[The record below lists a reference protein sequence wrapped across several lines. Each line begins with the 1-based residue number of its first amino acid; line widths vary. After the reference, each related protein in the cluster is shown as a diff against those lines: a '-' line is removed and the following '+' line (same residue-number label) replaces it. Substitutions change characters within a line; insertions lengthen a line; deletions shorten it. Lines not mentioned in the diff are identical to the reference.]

1 MQMDGWTGLLLRQY
15 RRYLLAS
22 VLAWLGVAVGVLVG
36 WWSAQLHWA
45 FYLFATVLTWV
56 LLAHVVRAAR
66 ERFVREAAL
75 PQYLKRKLRDAYPH
89 LAQKDAELVEQ
100 GLRQFFLSCLR
111 SKRQFVAMPSR
122 AVDVLWHEFILHTR
136 AYQDW
141 CQSALGFFLHHTPA
155 EALGR
160 RAKHNDGLRRAWYWA
175 CKQENID
182 PRLPGR
188 LPLLFALDAKLG
200 IANGFFYLPD
210 CSDIARKN
218 EAGGSGGSTYCGT
231 DFMDASYDGSS
242 DDFGGA
248 EPADG
253 SSDSSSDGDGG
264 GGSDGGGCGGD

>member
-1 MQMDGWTGLLLRQY
+1 MANLLLRHY
-15 RRYLLAS
+15 RHIVWAGIL
-22 VLAWLGVAVGVLVG
+22 VWLGLAGGVLVG
-36 WWSAQLHWA
+36 WWQAQGRWG
-45 FYLFATVLTWV
+45 FYFFATLLSWA
-56 LLAHVVRAAR
+56 LLAHLVRAAR

-75 PQYLKRKLRDAYPH
+75 PQFLKRKLRDTYPH
-89 LAQKDAELVEQ
+89 LAQKEAELVEQ
-100 GLRQFFLSCLR
+100 GLRQFFVACQR

-141 CQSALGFFLHHTPA
+141 CQRALGSFLHHTPA

-175 CKQENID
+175 CQQENID
-182 PRLPGR
+182 PRAPSR
-188 LPLLFALDAKLG
+188 LPLLFALDAKLN

-218 EAGGSGGSTYCGT
+218 EAGGNGSSTYCGT
-231 DFMDASYDGSS
+231 DFADASYDGSS

-248 EPADG
+248 E
-253 SSDSSSDGDGG
+253 SNSDSGGDGD
-264 GGSDGGGCGGD
+264 GGSDGGGGCGGD